1 MVVAIGIIG
10 TGNIF
15 PAYLRTLVAAKR
27 IRIVG
32 VADARPAAAKAR
44 AVEFDLKALTIR
56 QLLASEAQ
64 IVLSLTPPAV
74 HFDVGTQV
82 LAAGKHLFTEK
93 PLAATFEL
101 GQALVKQARKA
112 GLRIGCAPDT
122 VLGAGCQSVRALV
135 DAGKVGRIV
144 GGSAHFMGHGPDHW
158 HPNPAFFYQPGA
170 GPMMDMGP
178 YYISHLVHHLGPVR
192 RLQAHTRMTW
202 KERVIPRGA
211 NAGKK
216 IPVATPTT
224 VVTQL
229 EFAGGAEVTLTT
241 SFDVWKHGHA
251 PIELYGDNGTILSH
265 DPNQFGGTVR
275 WSAQDGDWQ
284 TVKGERRPYAANS
297 RGIGLLDMAMAI
309 AEDRPHRCNEAFAL
323 HVLEVMDKSLAS
335 GASGKAMK
343 LTTSCERP
351 APLTGKVDARAAKQP
366 LAAR

>member
-1 MVVAIGIIG
+1 MAATTQIGIIG

-15 PAYLRTLVAAKR
+15 PAYLKTLAASKR
-27 IRIVG
+27 VQIVG

-44 AVEFDLKALTIR
+44 AAEFGLKPLTIR
-56 QLLASEAQ
+56 QLLVSDAQ

-74 HFDVGTQV
+74 HFEVGTQV

-93 PLAATFEL
+93 PLAATFAQ
-101 GQALVKQARKA
+101 GQALVKQAKQA

-122 VLGAGCQSVRALV
+122 VLGAGCQAVRALV
-135 DAGKVGRIV
+135 DAGTVGRIV

-178 YYISHLVHHLGPVR
+178 YYISHLVCHLGPVR
-192 RLQAHTRMTW
+192 ELQAHTRMTW
-202 KERVIPRGA
+202 TERVIPRGA

-216 IPVATPTT
+216 IAVNTPTT

-229 EFAGGAEVTLTT
+229 RFASGAEVSMTT
-241 SFDVWKHGHA
+241 SFDVWKHSHA
-251 PIELYGDNGTILSH
+251 PIELYGEGGTIVSL
-265 DPNQFGGTVR
+265 DPNLFGGAVR

-284 TVKGERRPYAANS
+284 TVKGERRPYTTNS
-297 RGIGLLDMAMAI
+297 RGIGLLDMACAI
-309 AEDRPHRCNEAFAL
+309 ADDRPHRCNEKFAL

-335 GASGKAMK
+335 GASGKPMK
-343 LTTSCERP
+343 LSTTCERP
-351 APLTGKVDARAAKQP
+351 APLTGKVDARIT
-366 LAAR
+366 